1 MAINCGLTVHQAE
14 RMQRRWFEIHP
25 GIKEWHDRTLH
36 QLETTRTVTNRF
48 GFRRF
53 YFDRVEGLLP
63 EALAWIP
70 QSTVACVIN
79 IGLLR
84 ASLTIPEIQ
93 ILLQVHDSLVFQLP
107 ESRRADLL
115 PRMREA
121 LQVTVPYPDPLVIP
135 VGLKVSRVSWG
146 EVSDSKW
153 E

>member
-25 GIKEWHDRTLH
+25 GLKEWHDRTLH

-84 ASLTIPEIQ
+84 ASLTIPEIK

-107 ESRRADLL
+107 EGRRADLL
-115 PRMREA
+115 PRMRES
-121 LQVTVPYPDPLVIP
+121 LQVTIPYPDPLVIP
-135 VGLKVSRVSWG
+135 VGLKTSRVSWG